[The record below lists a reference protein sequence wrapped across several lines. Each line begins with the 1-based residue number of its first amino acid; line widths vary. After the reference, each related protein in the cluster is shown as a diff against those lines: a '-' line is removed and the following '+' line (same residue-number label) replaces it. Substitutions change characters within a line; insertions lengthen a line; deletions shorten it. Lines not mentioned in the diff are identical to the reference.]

1 MKLARNTTLAPQT
14 PLDEPTPR
22 VKDGAMAGSSPTD
35 PAALFREMVSQWEA
49 MANEF
54 GSSMMKSGE
63 FTRVMHGANAATMK
77 LKEARTDMMERA
89 LDAANMPTKA
99 EVADLSARLHRI
111 EATVD
116 RIESMLAAQ
125 TGAPIIP
132 ERPKPK
138 RTRKPPSPPK
148 TKAAE

>member
-1 MKLARNTTLAPQT
+1 MT
-14 PLDEPTPR
+14 
-22 VKDGAMAGSSPTD
+22 GSSTPD
-35 PAALFREMVSQWEA
+35 PAAMFREMLGQWEA

-54 GSSMMKSGE
+54 GGNLMKSGE
-63 FTRVMHGANAATMK
+63 FSRVMHGANAASMK

-125 TGAPIIP
+125 AGISLVP

-138 RTRKPPSPPK
+138 RTRTPPQSKP
-148 TKAAE
+148 KATG

>member
-1 MKLARNTTLAPQT
+1 
-14 PLDEPTPR
+14 
-22 VKDGAMAGSSPTD
+22 MAGSSPTD
-35 PAALFREMVSQWEA
+35 PAALFREMLGQWEA

-54 GSSMMKSGE
+54 GGNMMKSGE
-63 FTRVMHGANAATMK
+63 FTRLMHGANAANMK

-89 LDAANMPTKA
+89 LNAANMPTKA

-116 RIESMLAAQ
+116 RIEAMMAAQ
-125 TGAPIIP
+125 AGVSPIP

-138 RTRKPPSPPK
+138 RTRKPPAAKAPS
-148 TKAAE
+148 TKAAG

>member
-1 MKLARNTTLAPQT
+1 
-14 PLDEPTPR
+14 
-22 VKDGAMAGSSPTD
+22 MAGPTPTD
-35 PAALFREMVSQWEA
+35 PAALFREMLGQWES

-54 GSSMMKSGE
+54 GGNLMKSGE
-63 FTRVMHGANAATMK
+63 FTRVMHGANAANMK
-77 LKEARTDMMERA
+77 FKEARAEMMDRA

-125 TGAPIIP
+125 TGTPVIP
-132 ERPKPK
+132 ERPKPR
-138 RTRKPPSPPK
+138 RTRKPPSA
-148 TKAAE
+148 TTSAKATG